1 MNTII
6 KFFIPHLET
15 SNLNFQIKKQLPYIL
30 VITLVLCIVF
40 LLLIPVS
47 MINENGKIATITYIF
62 FALSIIQLVALILIR
77 TEKFLSA
84 AWLNTLSILVS
95 GVCVLFFMAT
105 GKLIYEAYRPLAFIA
120 IMSIANVLVSLDK
133 KQIILMFL
141 GSLTGWFT
149 AFAVIYSSYFVTD
162 LTLTIAVMIT
172 GVLGILF
179 SNIVLL
185 FVNKL
190 SKDLLATAESETAI
204 AHNALGNI
212 TNLMNEAREG
222 MAIGERLLSASQ
234 EMQHSVLQVEEIGNT
249 IKKTIKILLQESD
262 SFSKTSSRVIDGT
275 QSVKSNFNEQN
286 AAVTETS
293 AAITQ
298 ISANLENISGIAQKR
313 REMLN
318 SMDTTGASQLDL
330 LKKLVLAFDSVRSS
344 SEGSSVFVNTVQDV
358 ASQTQL
364 LSMNASIEAARAG
377 SSGKGFAVIAQEIRT
392 LSLETDK
399 TAITIRDILE
409 QNKKTIAET
418 DRTMQDFSVFIT
430 KSTEELQ
437 QLLLAIDEILRGITE
452 MDTGTR
458 EVTKAMQNIVDTT
471 QDSADKIKSVANEVD
486 LQKEGFTR
494 IESVSQELASDIENL
509 AHSVT
514 IIRKASDLIAQTGRE
529 NTEQVRKLQIDTT
542 QNVG

>member
-30 VITLVLCIVF
+30 VLTLILGFVF
-40 LLLIPVS
+40 LLLVPISIIP
-47 MINENGKIATITYIF
+47 NEGKFTTITYVFVLLTIVQ
-62 FALSIIQLVALILIR
+62 IVALVLIR
-77 TEKFLSA
+77 TKKFTNA
-84 AWLNTLSILVS
+84 AWLNSFSLFAGGMS
-95 GVCVLFFMAT
+95 VLFLMST
-105 GKLIYEAYRPLAFIA
+105 GEIIYEAYRPFAFIS
-120 IMSIANVLVSLDK
+120 IMCVANVLVALNK
-133 KQIILMFL
+133 KQILLML
-141 GSLTGWFT
+141 VGSLTGWFI
-149 AFAVIYSSYFVTD
+149 AFGLIYQPFFVSERS
-162 LTLTIAVMIT
+162 LALAVMLS
-172 GVLGILF
+172 GVLGITFTNVILMYV
-179 SNIVLL
+179 I
-185 FVNKL
+185 KL

-204 AHNALGNI
+204 AHRALGNI

-222 MAIGERLLSASQ
+222 MAIGERILNASQ
-234 EMQHSVLQVEEIGNT
+234 EMQHSVSQVEEIDNA

-262 SFSKTSSRVIDGT
+262 SFSQTSSRVIDGT

-344 SEGSSVFVNTVQDV
+344 SEGISVFVNTVQDV

-418 DRTMQDFSVFIT
+418 DRTMQDFSLFIT

-471 QDSADKIKSVANEVD
+471 QDSADKIKSVADEVD

-529 NTEQVRKLQIDTT
+529 NTEQVRKLQTNTT
-542 QNVG
+542 QNAG